1 MRSNRFILFLASAAE
16 VPGPQAGDGTKCYCG
31 LDAFH
36 GGQIAT
42 AMLLGLREPVLSP
55 TMLGSPMPLGRQD
68 LWSSHR
74 A

>member
-1 MRSNRFILFLASAAE
+1 MILASAAE

-42 AMLLGLREPVLSP
+42 AVLMGPREAVLVTYDARLAYAAKEAGFVVESP
-55 TMLGSPMPLGRQD
+55 
-68 LWSSHR
+68 